1 MVLRTILAALVGAVA
16 LAGPAAGSARK
27 PSITLVAS
35 DPVTVAGAHFRPHGG
50 VRVTIY
56 ALRTVT
62 RATTASR
69 SGTFRLTF
77 AGPLLG
83 ACSGTAYV
91 QAVGAKGQVAA
102 LRIQR
107 PSCMQR

>member
-1 MVLRTILAALVGAVA
+1 MTRTILTAILAAAV

-27 PSITLVAS
+27 PSLTLVES
-35 DPVTVAGAHFRPHGG
+35 DPITVAGAHFSPHGG
-50 VRVTIY
+50 VRVTVY

-69 SGTFRLTF
+69 AGTFRLTF
-77 AGPLLG
+77 SGPLLG
-83 ACSGTAYV
+83 ACSGTALV
-91 QAVGAKGQVAA
+91 QAVGPEGQVAA
-102 LRIQR
+102 LRIRR